1 MNDAD
6 VRVQL
11 ENHSIRLN
19 NLEEHV
25 QQLDTF
31 SDSIQALTMSV
42 NELAINMS
50 HMVNEQ
56 REQGE
61 RVKALESIP
70 TDNWKTAK
78 KTVITSIIS
87 TISGALAV
95 GLIFLLA
102 SYLR

>member
-1 MNDAD
+1 
-6 VRVQL
+6 
-11 ENHSIRLN
+11 
-19 NLEEHV
+19 
-25 QQLDTF
+25 
-31 SDSIQALTMSV
+31 
-42 NELAINMS
+42 
-50 HMVNEQ
+50 MVNEQ

-87 TISGALAV
+87 ISGALAV